1 MVCVGDWQIQIIPTQ
16 SNQYQASGGGNNGQ
30 STDMTSQ
37 ILPFVCPP
45 VILFLKN

>member
-1 MVCVGDWQIQIIPTQ
+1 MVCVGDWQIQIK
-16 SNQYQASGGGNNGQ
+16 ASGGGNNGQ
-30 STDMTSQ
+30 STDMTGQ